1 MEDLISN
8 LKARIDGLFV
18 HQDRPAVNCS
28 VDLSHS
34 ILSPM
39 DSVETI
45 RSLPSDLSLPDRS
58 GTSFDEM
65 QETPEI
71 NVNLLDLFMPLQT
84 NPNHL
89 DSIFS

>member
-1 MEDLISN
+1 
-8 LKARIDGLFV
+8 
-18 HQDRPAVNCS
+18 
-28 VDLSHS
+28 
-34 ILSPM
+34 M